1 MPEGYDKEKPYN
13 PLPMLPP
20 AIDIES
26 KVILKKAIS
35 ANKVLAEL
43 KGMGDRIPHQ
53 GILIN
58 SIILQEARVSSE
70 IENIVTT
77 QDELYQAGIQG
88 ELKGSADAKEVLYYR
103 EALWEGF
110 QAVQDRPL
118 TINTI
123 VNIAKIVKQTD
134 IDVRTIPGTKIAN
147 SKGEIIYTP
156 PEGEE
161 IIREKL
167 KNLEEF
173 MHEEDNIDPLIKMAI
188 IHYQFEAIHPF
199 SDGNG
204 RTGRILNIL
213 YLIENNLLSVPVLY
227 LSGYIIE
234 NKNDYY
240 SGLRLVTENAGWESW
255 ILFMLDAIEVTA
267 SQTKERIE
275 QISVLMEECAEYV
288 RENAS
293 AVYSK
298 DLIEI
303 IFRHPYS
310 KIKTLEDAGIAKRET
325 ASRYLHKLVDIG
337 VLELSK
343 VGRDNYFINTRL
355 MELLR

>member
-1 MPEGYDKEKPYN
+1 MPDGYDKDKPYN
-13 PLPMLPP
+13 SLPILPP
-20 AIDIES
+20 SIDVES
-26 KVILKKAIS
+26 KAILKKAIS
-35 ANKVLAEL
+35 ANRVLAEL

-88 ELKGSADAKEVLYYR
+88 ELKGSPEAKEVLYYR

-110 QAVQDRPL
+110 QAIQERPL

-123 VNIAKIVKQTD
+123 VNIAKVVKQTD
-134 IDVRTIPGTKIAN
+134 IDVRTIPGAKIAN
-147 SKGEIIYTP
+147 SKKEVIYTP

-161 IIREKL
+161 IIRERL

-173 MHEEDNIDPLIKMAI
+173 IHEEDGIDPLIKMAI
-188 IHYQFEAIHPF
+188 VHYQFEAIHPF

-204 RTGRILNIL
+204 RTGRILNLL
-213 YLIENNLLSVPVLY
+213 YLIQNNLLSVPVLY
-227 LSGYIIE
+227 LSAYIID

-240 SGLRLVTENAGWESW
+240 KGLRLVTENSEWESW
-255 ILFMLDAIEVTA
+255 ILFMLDAIEITA
-267 SQTKERIE
+267 RQTKERIE
-275 QISVLMEECAEYV
+275 QISVLMDDCAEYV
-288 RENAS
+288 REKAS
-293 AVYSK
+293 AIYSK

-303 IFRHPYS
+303 IFQHPYS
-310 KIKTLEDAGIAKRET
+310 KIKLLEDAGIAKRET
-325 ASRYLHKLVDIG
+325 ASRYLHKLVEIE
-337 VLELSK
+337 VLELRK
-343 VGRDNYFINTRL
+343 VGRDNYFINTKL